1 MRSPGFLFFSV
12 LVGALLTGS
21 FSRAQTSPAWQARH
35 RLVWQ
40 GPGPVLQGHTTWTGP
55 LKDLAGAS
63 ELLLHLP
70 GRALAAPQSALRK
83 ELLNYQLMDAHFAP
97 DSARGY
103 CRLSKLRLNGKTLPP
118 GDTAG
123 AFWRL
128 PLPAAA
134 PAGQVR
140 LEVSYQLRLPRRAL
154 LQQGWQP
161 GLISLVDYLPRIPV
175 FADSA
180 WQTAPVSYRHQRYLR
195 RARQK
200 VDIRLPARYEVVS
213 NLPQRDSLSP
223 GHYHFE
229 GTARSLQL
237 HASRQFHYGALPQ
250 GRRWVSHGR
259 RPRLAALLPTLQEQV
274 AGYFYRQCGDSLGE
288 AHTILALPDKRVPYQ
303 SAGLL
308 SLPAV
313 KSPFELARALAHA
326 QAQAAFRYTLHPHP
340 VRHPWLA
347 QGLPYYFQQHFV
359 ETEYPE
365 ERWVPYGDSW
375 IGKLLQLDAFAQP
388 YRNRFL
394 YQFLARQGLAQALQ
408 TPADSLSRLN
418 FEAVTQ
424 AKSFLALSH
433 LRDYLSRGAFARG
446 IRRYWRH
453 NQQLRP
459 PPDSLTRALD
469 FFAVKPIGWFFDS
482 LLPQPGP
489 YDYRLVKTEHCATVS
504 TATVKNTGQL
514 AIPYSL
520 TGYRDGKAVLTEWFA
535 GHQGQKTVQLYHQE
549 YDKVVLNAH
558 LYQPEYNPRNNR
570 VYQRSL
576 FKRTEPLRF
585 QFYNNFEL
593 PDATQIFYTPF
604 ASYNAYDKLL
614 LGMQFSNASLLVDKQ
629 WEYNF
634 LPEWS
639 TGTGELTG
647 LGSLVGNWVTP
658 RWKGVRQISAGVFGR
673 YYHYDRDLAY
683 LRLSPG
689 INFRL
694 RKPYPRSPL
703 LQNIRLRGVGVWRE
717 RPADAGPEARYNLA
731 DYQVAQLG
739 YRLEKT
745 AILDPTIFKVDLEYA
760 DKFAKA
766 YASLDQRWLLFNKKW
781 LIWRTFGGVF
791 LRNDFL
797 REGHK
802 DNFYSF
808 GLSARPDYLF
818 DYQLFGRSDTSGV
831 WARQFFVSDGG
842 FKNFTGVR
850 ADKWML
856 TSSLTVPLYSV
867 VGLYGDMGWA
877 DGDFYWGYGAR
888 LGLITDFAEVYFPLA
903 ASDRHYW
910 QEPHYL
916 SNVRFVLNIDIDDI
930 LRRFRRG
937 LY

>member
-1 MRSPGFLFFSV
+1 MSYPWFRSLLVLLYAGLPGLPA
-12 LVGALLTGS
+12 G
-21 FSRAQTSPAWQARH
+21 AQTPPAWQVRH
-35 RLVWQ
+35 ELTWL
-40 GPGPVLQGHTTWTGP
+40 GPGPVLEGHTTWTGP
-55 LKDLAGAS
+55 LTDLKAADS
-63 ELLLHLP
+63 LLLHLP
-70 GRALAAPQSALRK
+70 GRALPAPQSALRQ
-83 ELLNYQLMDAHFAP
+83 ELLNYQLMEAHFAA
-97 DSARGY
+97 DSALGF
-103 CRLSKLRLNGKTLPP
+103 CHVKNLTINGKVARPA
-118 GDTAG
+118 DSSG

-128 PLPAAA
+128 PLPETARY
-134 PAGQVR
+134 G
-140 LEVSYQLRLPRRAL
+140 QLRLELRYRLRLPQRAFL
-154 LQQGWQP
+154 HQGWQP
-161 GLISLVDYLPRIPV
+161 GLMSLVDWLPRIPIW
-175 FADSA
+175 ADSS
-180 WQTAPVSYRHQRYLR
+180 WQKTPVSYRHQRYLR
-195 RARQK
+195 QAYQQ
-200 VDIRLPARYEVVS
+200 VEIWLPDGYQAVS
-213 NLPQRDSLSP
+213 NLSRRDSLGP
-223 GHYHFE
+223 GHYRFT
-229 GTARSLQL
+229 GTARSLQV
-237 HASRQFHYGALPQ
+237 HASNRFHYGRLPS
-250 GRRWVSHGR
+250 GRRWVSFGP
-259 RPRLAALLPTLQEQV
+259 RPRLPALLPALEAQV
-274 AGYFYRQCGDSLGE
+274 TRYFFGQCGDSLGRY
-288 AHTILALPDKRVPYQ
+288 HTLLALPDKELPYQ

-313 KSPFELARALAHA
+313 QSQFELARALAHA

-375 IGKLLQLDAFAQP
+375 IGKILQLDAFAQP

-418 FEAVTQ
+418 FEAVTL

-433 LRDYLSRGAFARG
+433 LRGYLSRGTFARG

-453 NQQLRP
+453 NQQHRP
-459 PPDSLTRALD
+459 PPDSLQRALD

-489 YDYRLVKTEHCATVS
+489 YDYRLIKTEHCATVS

-520 TGYRDGKAVLTEWFA
+520 TGYRDGEAVLTEWFA
-535 GHQGQKTVQLYHQE
+535 GHKGQKTVQLYHQA

-558 LYQPEYNPRNNR
+558 LYQPELNPRNNR
-570 VYQRSL
+570 VYRRWL
-576 FKRTEPLRF
+576 FKRLEPLRF

-593 PDATQIFYTPF
+593 PGITQVFYTPF

-614 LGMQFSNASLLVDKQ
+614 LGLQFTNASLLVNKR
-629 WEYNF
+629 WEYSF

-639 TGTGELTG
+639 TGTSELTG

-658 RWKGVRQISAGVFGR
+658 RWEGVRQISAGVFGR

-689 INFRL
+689 ANFRL

-703 LQNIRLRGVGVWRE
+703 IQNIRLRGVGVWRE
-717 RPADAGPEARYNLA
+717 RPADADPEARFDLA

-745 AILDPTIFKVDLEYA
+745 AILDPTIFKADLEYA

-791 LRNDFL
+791 LNNDF
-797 REGHK
+797 REQGHQ

-808 GLSARPDYLF
+808 GLSGRPDYLF
-818 DYQLFGRSDTSGV
+818 DYQLLGRSDTSGI
-831 WARQFFVSDGG
+831 WAHQFFVSDGG

-850 ADKWML
+850 ADQWML

-867 VGLYGDMGWA
+867 LGLYGDMGWA
-877 DGDFYWGYGAR
+877 DGQFYWGYGAR

-903 ASDRHYW
+903 ATGHRYWQERHYW
-910 QEPHYL
+910 Q
-916 SNVRFVLNIDIDDI
+916 NVRFVLNIDLDDI
-930 LRRFRRG
+930 VRRFRRG

>member
-70 GRALAAPQSALRK
+70 GRALAAPHSALRK

-103 CRLSKLRLNGKTLPP
+103 CRVSKLRLNGKTLPP
-118 GDTAG
+118 GDTG
-123 AFWRL
+123 GSFWRL

-134 PAGQVR
+134 PAGQMR
-140 LEVSYQLRLPRRAL
+140 LEISYQLRLPRRSL

-200 VDIRLPARYEVVS
+200 VDIRLPASYEVVS

-433 LRDYLSRGAFARG
+433 LRDYLSQGAFARG
-446 IRRYWRH
+446 IRRYWQY

-459 PPDSLTRALD
+459 PPDSLQRALD
-469 FFAVKPIGWFFDS
+469 FFAVKPI
-482 LLPQPGP
+482 
-489 YDYRLVKTEHCATVS
+489 
-504 TATVKNTGQL
+504 
-514 AIPYSL
+514 
-520 TGYRDGKAVLTEWFA
+520 
-535 GHQGQKTVQLYHQE
+535 
-549 YDKVVLNAH
+549 
-558 LYQPEYNPRNNR
+558 
-570 VYQRSL
+570 
-576 FKRTEPLRF
+576 
-585 QFYNNFEL
+585 
-593 PDATQIFYTPF
+593 
-604 ASYNAYDKLL
+604 
-614 LGMQFSNASLLVDKQ
+614 
-629 WEYNF
+629 
-634 LPEWS
+634 
-639 TGTGELTG
+639 
-647 LGSLVGNWVTP
+647 
-658 RWKGVRQISAGVFGR
+658 
-673 YYHYDRDLAY
+673 
-683 LRLSPG
+683 
-689 INFRL
+689 
-694 RKPYPRSPL
+694 
-703 LQNIRLRGVGVWRE
+703 
-717 RPADAGPEARYNLA
+717 
-731 DYQVAQLG
+731 
-739 YRLEKT
+739 
-745 AILDPTIFKVDLEYA
+745 
-760 DKFAKA
+760 
-766 YASLDQRWLLFNKKW
+766 
-781 LIWRTFGGVF
+781 
-791 LRNDFL
+791 
-797 REGHK
+797 
-802 DNFYSF
+802 
-808 GLSARPDYLF
+808 
-818 DYQLFGRSDTSGV
+818 
-831 WARQFFVSDGG
+831 
-842 FKNFTGVR
+842 
-850 ADKWML
+850 
-856 TSSLTVPLYSV
+856 
-867 VGLYGDMGWA
+867 
-877 DGDFYWGYGAR
+877 
-888 LGLITDFAEVYFPLA
+888 
-903 ASDRHYW
+903 
-910 QEPHYL
+910 
-916 SNVRFVLNIDIDDI
+916 
-930 LRRFRRG
+930 
-937 LY
+937 